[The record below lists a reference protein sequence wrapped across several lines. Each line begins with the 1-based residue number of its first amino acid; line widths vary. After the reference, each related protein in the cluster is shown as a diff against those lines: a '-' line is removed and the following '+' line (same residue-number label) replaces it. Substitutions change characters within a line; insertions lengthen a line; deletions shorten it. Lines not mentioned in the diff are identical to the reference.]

1 MLNRDGISKVT
12 YNDQAQILANV
23 ELQASVGCVVDDALG
38 STQADGSKIVPAG
51 TQAILNYSTMVAG
64 AVGGGTAN
72 CVILHDVNVT
82 AGDANGTALIFGFIN
97 KNRVKDATAK
107 AALSAGTKVG
117 DIHVLAL

>member
-1 MLNRDGISKVT
+1 MLNRDGVHKTT
-12 YNDQAQILANV
+12 YVDKAQILASA
-23 ELQASVGCVVDDALG
+23 ELQASISCIVDDALG
-38 STQADGSKIVPAG
+38 ATQADGSKIVPAG

-64 AVGGGTAN
+64 VVGGGTAN

-97 KNRVKDATAK
+97 KNRVKDATAA
-107 AALSAGTKVG
+107 AALTPGKKVG